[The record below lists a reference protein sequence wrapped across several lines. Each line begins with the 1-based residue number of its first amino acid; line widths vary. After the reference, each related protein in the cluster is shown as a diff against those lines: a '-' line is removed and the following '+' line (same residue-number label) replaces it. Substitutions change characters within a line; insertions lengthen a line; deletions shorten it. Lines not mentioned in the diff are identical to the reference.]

1 MVTKSGN
8 LTQQG
13 YMKPFLAKKDWHQTF
28 YQNVIIDCAVRDRN
42 IIYFGVKEKIPPEKA
57 SLMFDHEIPS
67 KIIAVYLDEP
77 DGSNWSC
84 QKLSGMNLPL
94 IGVSRSPFS
103 RPSGLIAARNDDG
116 DVWPMGNGDGPME
129 HIANGQRPFAN
140 RLKCINS
147 YTYAVCSGRRIYK
160 RIQVAK
166 WEPFAELPKVP
177 EHLHMGFNDL
187 DAFSES
193 DMYAVGGCG
202 DIWHFDGKNWKQ
214 LGFPSNA
221 QLSTV
226 TCAPDGN
233 VYVSG
238 EGGSL
243 WVGRGDTWK
252 RIYEGSS
259 PVLWND
265 AFWFDGK
272 LWLASDYQL
281 RLWDGS
287 ELKVVEENGKPV
299 SAYGHMDAYDG
310 LLVVAGPEFVYGF
323 DGKTWKLIVAPYLD

>member
-1 MVTKSGN
+1 MEPILNRDGWEGSFKGWLIVDATFREKDIICFLLRQKVDAEKMSMMLDHDIPTRVVTFSLSRPRSGN
-8 LTQQG
+8 QRSHQG
-13 YMKPFLAKKDWHQTF
+13 LAGFNLPVLGAW
-28 YQNVIIDCAVRDRN
+28 
-42 IIYFGVKEKIPPEKA
+42 GVKNTQPLVLVAAK
-57 SLMFDHEIPS
+57 
-67 KIIAVYLDEP
+67 
-77 DGSNWSC
+77 
-84 QKLSGMNLPL
+84 NL
-94 IGVSRSPFS
+94 
-103 RPSGLIAARNDDG
+103 DG
-116 DVWPMGNGDGPME
+116 DVWPVGKDVSGPIE
-129 HIANGQRPFAN
+129 HIANRQKPFPH
-140 RLKCINS
+140 RLKCING
-147 YTYAVCSGRRIYK
+147 YTYAVCSARKIYK
-160 RIQVAK
+160 RIQVAN
-166 WEPFAELPKVP
+166 WEIFADLPKIP
-177 EHLHMGFNDL
+177 EHLNMGFKDL
-187 DAFSES
+187 DAFSEN
-193 DMYAVGGCG
+193 DMYTVGGCG

-252 RIYEGSS
+252 RVYQGSAS
-259 PVLWND
+259 ILWND
-265 AFWFDGK
+265 VIWFDGR

-281 RLWDGS
+281 RVWNGS

-299 SAYGHMDAYDG
+299 PAYGHMDAHDG